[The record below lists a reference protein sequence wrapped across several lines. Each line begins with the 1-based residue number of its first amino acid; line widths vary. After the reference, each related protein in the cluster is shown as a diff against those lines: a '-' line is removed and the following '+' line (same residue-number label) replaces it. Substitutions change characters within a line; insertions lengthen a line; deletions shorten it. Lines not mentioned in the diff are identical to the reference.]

1 MAAVT
6 RPDFFIVGAPKTGT
20 TSLHLYLRQ
29 HPAVFMPEVKE
40 VKYFGTDR
48 QPRHTPKLTL
58 DEYLALFR
66 DARPGQRVGE
76 ASVGYLRSTTA
87 AREIAEFAPD
97 AQAIVML
104 RDPVEVMHA
113 LHSELVFL
121 GVEDLADFGEAVAA
135 EPDRRAGHRIPA
147 NINNPRGL
155 FYREAVAFSEQLQRF
170 FDALGRDR
178 VHVIVY
184 DDFKADTAAAVRGT
198 FRFLGVDDDFAPS
211 LEVANPAKVARS
223 RALQRVLSSPPDWMR
238 SALRRLM
245 PRTTRKRLY
254 RGAMRLNARAQARQA
269 MDPELRARLTA
280 ELAPEVERLGTLI
293 GRDLAHWSR
302 TAPRA
307 ES

>member
-20 TSLHLYLRQ
+20 TSLYQYLRQ
-29 HPAVFMPEVKE
+29 HPAIFMPEVKE

-66 DARPGQRVGE
+66 GAPPGARVGE
-76 ASVGYLRSTTA
+76 ASVGYLRSSSA
-87 AREIAEFAPD
+87 AQEIAGFSPG

-113 LHSELVFL
+113 LHSELLFL
-121 GVEDLADFGEAVAA
+121 GVEDIADFGEAVAA
-135 EPDRRAGHRIPA
+135 EPDRRAGRRIPA

-155 FYREAVAFSEQLQRF
+155 FYREAVAFAEQLDRW

-178 VHVIVY
+178 VHVIVF
-184 DDFKADTAAAVRGT
+184 DDFKADTAAAVRDT
-198 FRFLGVDDDFAPS
+198 FRFLGVDDGFPPS
-211 LEVANPAKVARS
+211 LEIANPSKVARS
-223 RALQRVLSSPPDWMR
+223 RVLQRVISSPPGWMR
-238 SALRRLM
+238 SAARRLM

-254 RGAMRLNARAQARQA
+254 RSAMRLNARSQARQA
-269 MDPELRARLTA
+269 MDRELRARLTA
-280 ELAPEVERLGTLI
+280 ELTPEVERLGTLI
-293 GRDLAHWSR
+293 GRDLSHWSG
-302 TAPRA
+302 TAT
-307 ES
+307 